1 MTDVNRDVPNLP
13 APLQAA
19 IDAFKDWN
27 TQQLLAEQK
36 ETAIDAPLYHY
47 TDLNGLRGI
56 LQSGRVWFTD
66 YRHLNDPSEIQ
77 HGIDMA
83 REVARGL
90 ADIADGRVRLFLEN
104 FIDLFRLDNFDM
116 ALRFFIA
123 CLSRARD
130 DLGQWRAYAVN
141 GHGVAIGLSPRLFTV
156 IDQPLPGHLPEFVG
170 PVRYMDSDARPRHH
184 LPLERAAAIFL
195 EVADAN
201 RELLS
206 IKAVGIPFIDQ
217 FAREI
222 IASPMIWNS
231 LTTKHPAY
239 AHEQEVRL
247 VIMGTPVRLSSHI
260 ASRRRGSETI
270 SYIAHALPL
279 REPDQIVEIVVG
291 PAASASEEDA
301 VRAVLQE
308 VGLDGVAINR
318 SNIPYRG

>member
-1 MTDVNRDVPNLP
+1 MPHVNRDVPELP

-36 ETAIDAPLYHY
+36 ETAIEAPLYHY
-47 TDLNGLRGI
+47 TDLKGLRGI
-56 LQSGRVWFTD
+56 LHSGCFWFTD

-77 HGIDMA
+77 HGIGMA
-83 REVARGL
+83 REIARGL
-90 ADIADGRVRLFLEN
+90 ADTADGRVRLFLEN

-130 DLGQWRAYAVN
+130 DLGQWRAYADN

-170 PVRYMDSDARPRHH
+170 PVRYLDGDARPRHH

-195 EVADAN
+195 KAADAN

-206 IKAVGIPFIDQ
+206 DKVVGIPFIDQ
-217 FAREI
+217 LAREI
-222 IASPMIWNS
+222 IASPMIWNC
-231 LTTKHPAY
+231 LTTKHPGY

-247 VIMGTPVRLSSHI
+247 VIMGTPARLSSHI
-260 ASRRRGSETI
+260 ATRRRGPQDV

-279 REPDQIVEIVVG
+279 REPDHIVEIVIG
-291 PAASASEEDA
+291 PAASASEEQA
-301 VRAVLQE
+301 VRAVLHE
-308 VGLDGVAINR
+308 VGLDGVALNR
-318 SNIPYRG
+318 SSIPYRG